1 MWTIGDDLRRQRR
14 EIDALFDYRYSQLA
28 HVFAQLI
35 RLGLM
40 DETALAGLADE
51 KRADIRHMLSFFRR
65 RDEPVP

>member
-1 MWTIGDDLRRQRR
+1 MICADSGGRSTRFSTTG
-14 EIDALFDYRYSQLA
+14 YSQLK